1 MILNE
6 AQLKSVLRNVYI
18 SDGKCL
24 NYNNDLYE
32 KIMLITA
39 SCGRGK
45 TYYALSLGDDGML
58 AEINKIRKRNNLFV
72 KDMKDIKPCEMLFL
86 TSRKMIKAQQLE
98 NPNCIE
104 AQEYDFDENINDWEY
119 AKRENKILITTAHR
133 FGDWVRAGKV
143 KKIPKVIVIDELHS
157 IFAETIFAES
167 LIYTLD
173 FVKESWKDIV
183 KIGLTATPQFLFDY
197 ISDDNISFE
206 SIDIDLGS
214 KYKVKE
220 ISCYVRGQANTIL
233 KQIKPQINSNH
244 KVLYYTMSARQCY
257 LLSKEYGERSAFLIS
272 DYNETEIDGVP
283 LVQIMKESGIKQYIE
298 KESRFPDDI
307 DIIFINSACR
317 EGMNIK
323 DSAVKTIICEAVDM
337 ITIEQILG
345 RIRGNLERF
354 MVVCNFNNAKRIND
368 NIEELVK
375 FLEKLEKAEDKNAVL
390 ACRYGEQKQNRY
402 LQKFVY
408 EYEDN
413 KYRLNTY
420 AKAYLEY
427 INESYIQIK
436 NYETKSKCNF
446 VSKVGERDLLL
457 CEDYLKQLCRYA
469 EDGKISIEWVWNAV
483 VEKNHENAL
492 EAFQKIETDWLNKP
506 IGTEEKKV
514 LVAELAVVRSKGQ
527 KASWKTIKDM
537 LLDSGYTISDKK
549 SGSKRYSVITK

>member
-24 NYNNDLYE
+24 NYNSDLYG

-58 AEINKIRKRNNLFV
+58 AEINRIRKRNNLFV

-86 TSRKMIKAQQLE
+86 TSRKMIKVQQLE

-119 AKRENKILITTAHR
+119 AERKNKILITTAHR

-173 FVKESWKDIV
+173 FVKENWKDMV
-183 KIGLTATPQFLFDY
+183 KIGLTATPQFLLDY
-197 ISDDNISFE
+197 ISDNNISFE
-206 SIDIDLGS
+206 TIDIDLGS

-220 ISCYVRGQANTIL
+220 ISCYVRGQADTIL

-244 KVLYYTMSARQCY
+244 KVLYYTMSAKQCY
-257 LLSKEYGERSAFLIS
+257 FLSKEYGERSAFLIS

-283 LVQIMKESGIKQYIE
+283 LVQIMKEAGIKQYIE

-345 RIRGNLERF
+345 RIRGDLERF
-354 MVVCNFNNAKRIND
+354 MVVCNFNNNKRIND

-436 NYETKSKCNF
+436 NYKAKSKGNF
-446 VSKVGERDLLL
+446 VCSVGERDLLL

-469 EDGKISIEWVWNAV
+469 EDGNISIELVWNAV

-492 EAFQKIETDWLNKP
+492 EAFQKIENDWINKP
-506 IGTEEKKV
+506 LGTEEKKL
-514 LVAELAVVRSKGQ
+514 LVAELAILRSNGK
-527 KASWKTIKDM
+527 KASWKTIKDI
-537 LLDSGYTISDKK
+537 LLDAGYIVADKK